1 MAQLNLPSAPAY
13 KRTSY
18 SGLLGADFSVDPSL
32 VDRKRSPNLLNM
44 ISDNGGNPVKRTG
57 WEIVNNKYAGAIENI
72 WSFYMDEHRFI
83 VATTRKNAD
92 TSKLIVLNESGT
104 EYIIGN
110 DDVTVSAGKHCG
122 FFTNTSLDQFGFYI
136 LDQNKYHRIYIDNG
150 TPMYEEVNPYVPTIL
165 ISREPTGGGQVFDEI
180 NLLTKARKEQFLNTS
195 NNRSFTVSSQ
205 VDTEMPYSLKYKNS
219 SNEWVVDSGVTLSG
233 ATFTTT
239 AVHDPVVTGQ
249 DNILIE
255 YYAQTEGKSDYILNC
270 QSAAHFSATVQDQI
284 FLTANPDRPNTVYYS
299 AFNDISYFPDTNY
312 LAIGGENEIMGFLN
326 LGEYLAVIK
335 EGTSD
340 DSTVFLIYQT
350 TIRNVAVSSSDG
362 KTTTTQERTFAVKRS
377 IAGIGACSRHAF
389 GILNDEPL
397 FLSTLGV
404 YGVMSATFNSEKI
417 VRNRSFLLDPKLTKE
432 EDIKSGVATV
442 WNNYYVLFVNGSRYE
457 TVVTKDANGNDVAT
471 EVPQGHAYILDGRH
485 KTNNYSGNTSYGYE
499 SYYWEGIPAIST
511 CSYERELWFGTSRG
525 QICRF
530 KNSGDIKD
538 YSDGTLKSNPT
549 SAGTAIRAVWST
561 PNDNDGMTEYFKT
574 MQKKGTMCT
583 VAPYQRSSVK
593 VYISPD
599 GYPRQYI
606 GRAIA
611 DISGLFD
618 NEIDF
623 GRLSFDPR
631 TTPRDHF
638 FKKKLKKYQR
648 IQIFLENDEVDE
660 PFGVFEIVKTYV
672 VTRFAKNSSFIPGK
686 NTGSESPI
694 FQRHTITVEDDSGS
708 SQSFDVNGTRW
719 Q

>member
-1 MAQLNLPSAPAY
+1 MAQLSLPNAPTY

-32 VDRKRSPNLLNM
+32 VDRKRSPDLLNM

-57 WEIVNNKYAGAIENI
+57 WEIVNNKYTGAIENI
-72 WSFYMDEHRFI
+72 WSMYMDEHRFI
-83 VATTRKNAD
+83 IATTKKDAN
-92 TSKLIVLNESGT
+92 TSKLIVLNENGT
-104 EYIIGN
+104 EYVIGN
-110 DDVTVSAGKHCG
+110 DDVTLTAGKHCG
-122 FFTNTSLDQFGFYI
+122 FFTNTSLEQYGFYI
-136 LDQNKYHRIYIDNG
+136 LDQNKYHRIYIENG
-150 TPMYEEVNPYVPTIL
+150 TPMYEEVKPYVPTIL
-165 ISREPTGGGQVFDEI
+165 IARTPTGGGEVYDEI
-180 NLLTKARKEQFLNTS
+180 NLLTKERKELFRNTET
-195 NNRSFTVSSQ
+195 NRSFTVSSTA
-205 VDTEMPYSLKYKNS
+205 VDASKPYTLEYQDDNKN
-219 SNEWVVDSGVTLSG
+219 WVVDPSTTLSG
-233 ATFTTT
+233 TTFTTT
-239 AVHDPVVTGQ
+239 NAHPPVSDGE
-249 DNILIE
+249 DNIRITYFAE
-255 YYAQTEGKSDYILNC
+255 TEGKSDYILNC

-284 FLTANPDRPNTVYYS
+284 FLTANPERPNTVYYS

-350 TIRNVAVSSSDG
+350 NIRNVTVSSSDG
-362 KTTTTQERTFAVKRS
+362 KQTTTQERTFAVKRS
-377 IAGIGACSRHAF
+377 VAGIGACSRHAF

-397 FLSTLGV
+397 FLSSLGV

-442 WNNYYVLFVNGSRYE
+442 WNNYYVLFVNGNRYE
-457 TVVTKDANGNDVAT
+457 ND
-471 EVPQGHAYILDGRH
+471 EIPLGHAYILDGRH

-499 SYYWEGIPAIST
+499 AYYWEGIPAIST
-511 CSYERELWFGTSRG
+511 CSYDKELWFGTPKG

-549 SAGTAIRAVWST
+549 SAGTAIHAVWST

-672 VTRFAKNSSFIPGK
+672 VTRFAKNSSFIAGK
-686 NTGSESPI
+686 NSGSESPI

-708 SQSFDVNGTRW
+708 SQSFDINGTRW
-719 Q
+719 R